1 MADPIVPLAPLRLST
16 ITVWPSASLSL
27 EATSRAIMST
37 VGPGGTGTTMV
48 IGLAVG
54 QVCCAEAGTR
64 AAKMESPHRIAV
76 IERNVLMIQLGSVYF
91 GGFHSPSRSIR
102 TVSDADR
109 FTDFDGI
116 ASHLPCETNFA
127 YQVARMGDDNAAAE
141 HPMVDFFE

>member
-1 MADPIVPLAPLRLST
+1 
-16 ITVWPSASLSL
+16 L

-91 GGFHSPSRSIR
+91 GGFHSSMKLQHASFVR
-102 TVSDADR
+102 ADHVVIFVKSALR
-109 FTDFDGI
+109 HRI
-116 ASHLPCETNFA
+116 ASLILRHQPVSRGAGHCRLALCPTSTDGLQYKKTNNCA
-127 YQVARMGDDNAAAE
+127 SRIPAA
-141 HPMVDFFE
+141 HTITL

>member
-1 MADPIVPLAPLRLST
+1 
-16 ITVWPSASLSL
+16 
-27 EATSRAIMST
+27 
-37 VGPGGTGTTMV
+37 
-48 IGLAVG
+48 
-54 QVCCAEAGTR
+54 
-64 AAKMESPHRIAV
+64 
-76 IERNVLMIQLGSVYF
+76 MIQLGSVYF

-116 ASHLPCETNFA
+116 ASHLPCETDLA